1 MCLSFCFLQDVR
13 LQKVNS
19 YISAIHDLSETMAF
33 DFSEA
38 LSHVHKS
45 LTDFSMADTKSISD
59 DTLAG
64 LAKLTESQKNEKHQK
79 LLEVMW

>member
-1 MCLSFCFLQDVR
+1 
-13 LQKVNS
+13 
-19 YISAIHDLSETMAF
+19 MAF

-45 LTDFSMADTKSISD
+45 LTDSSMADTKSISD

-64 LAKLTESQKNEKHQK
+64 LAELTESLKNEKLQK
-79 LLEVMW
+79 LLRVIIGDFVCSIQIMNCTF